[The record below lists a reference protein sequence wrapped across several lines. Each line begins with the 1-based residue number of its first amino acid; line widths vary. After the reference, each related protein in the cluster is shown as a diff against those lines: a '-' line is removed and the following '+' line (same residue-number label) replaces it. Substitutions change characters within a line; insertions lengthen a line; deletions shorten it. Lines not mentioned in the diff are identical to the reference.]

1 MAKIAIIG
9 TGYVGLAS
17 AVGFAQLGHD
27 VVGIDIDE
35 TKVQKLTSGK
45 SPIFEKDIEKFLAKS
60 LKKKKITFSTD
71 YKKISKAKFVFLCL
85 PTPQLDDGS
94 ADTSFILE
102 SSKLLSKHISDSATL
117 VIKSTVPVN
126 TWKAVKQLL
135 NRKDV
140 SIVSNPEFLREGTAL
155 EDFFKPDR
163 IVVGCEFEKKAKE
176 VANLYKAKNAKVVFT
191 DNTSAEIIKYA
202 SNSFL
207 AIKLSFV
214 NEIAAY
220 AESTDANA
228 LEVLHAMGLDKRIGK
243 EFLKPGP
250 GWGGMCFPKDVSA
263 LKESAREKNVPIPLL
278 DAALESNLKAHA
290 RIVKK
295 ISDALGGSLKD
306 KNVAVWGLAFKANTD
321 DIRETPAIDTA
332 VELHKAGAKV
342 RFHDPQAAD
351 HFEKLMTS
359 MGVPTDQF
367 ENKYD
372 ALNGADGLIVLTEWK
387 QYRAPDFEEIKS
399 RLKLPVIFDG
409 RNLYNTKKVLEQ
421 GFQYYAIGKAI

>member
-35 TKVQKLTSGK
+35 TKVQKLTKGK

-71 YKKISKAKFVFLCL
+71 YKKISNAKFVFLCL

-94 ADTSFILE
+94 ADTSYILE
-102 SSKLLSKHISDSATL
+102 SAKLLSKHLSDSATL

-126 TWKAVKQLL
+126 TWKEVEKVL

-163 IVVGCEFEKKAKE
+163 IVVGCEVEKKAKE

-295 ISDALGGSLKD
+295 IGDALGGSLKD
-306 KNVAVWGLAFKANTD
+306 KNVSVWGLAFKANTD
-321 DIRETPAIDTA
+321 DTRFSPAISV
-332 VELHKAGAKV
+332 VELLIAQGAKITA
-342 RFHDPQAAD
+342 FDPVVKQVKGLAID
-351 HFEKLMTS
+351 VKSEIVQS
-359 MGVPTDQF
+359 V
-367 ENKYD
+367 ENVD
-372 ALNGADGLIVLTEWK
+372 AIVVLTEWQEFKSIKPELIGRAVK
-387 QYRAPDFEEIKS
+387 QKIIIDS
-399 RLKLPVIFDG
+399 
-409 RNLYNTKKVLEQ
+409 RNLLDKSKWEKQ
-421 GFQYYAIGKAI
+421 GFRFIGNGYN

>member
-35 TKVQKLTSGK
+35 TKIQKLTSGK
-45 SPIFEKDIEKFLAKS
+45 SPIFEKDIEKFLSKS
-60 LKKKKITFSTD
+60 LKKKNITFSTD

-94 ADTSFILE
+94 ADTSYILE
-102 SSKLLSKHISDSATL
+102 SSKLLSKHLGDSATL

-126 TWKAVKQLL
+126 TWQAVKQVL

-163 IVVGCEFEKKAKE
+163 IVVGCEVEKKAKE

-306 KNVAVWGLAFKANTD
+306 KTVAVWGLAFKANTD
-321 DIRETPAIDTA
+321 DTRFSPAISV
-332 VELHKAGAKV
+332 VEILIAQGAKV
-342 RFHDPQAAD
+342 TAFDPVVKHVKSLAIDVKSEIVQ
-351 HFEKLMTS
+351 S
-359 MGVPTDQF
+359 V
-367 ENKYD
+367 ENVD
-372 ALNGADGLIVLTEWK
+372 AIVVLTEWQEFK
-387 QYRAPDFEEIKS
+387 SIK
-399 RLKLPVIFDG
+399 PEV
-409 RNLYNTKKVLEQ
+409 
-421 GFQYYAIGKAI
+421 IGKAVKQKIVIDSRNLLDKSKWEKQGFRFIGNGYN

>member
-35 TKVQKLTSGK
+35 TKVQKLTKGK
-45 SPIFEKDIEKFLAKS
+45 SPIFEKDIEKLLAKS

-71 YKKISKAKFVFLCL
+71 YKKISNAKFVFLCL

-94 ADTSFILE
+94 ADTSYILE
-102 SSKLLSKHISDSATL
+102 SAKLLSKHLSDSATL

-126 TWKAVKQLL
+126 TWKEVEKVL

-163 IVVGCEFEKKAKE
+163 IVVGCEVEKKAKE

-295 ISDALGGSLKD
+295 IGDALGGSLKD
-306 KNVAVWGLAFKANTD
+306 KNVSVWGLAFKANTD
-321 DIRETPAIDTA
+321 DTRFSPAISV
-332 VELHKAGAKV
+332 VELLIAQGAKV
-342 RFHDPQAAD
+342 TAFDPVVKQVKGLAID
-351 HFEKLMTS
+351 VKSEIVQS
-359 MGVPTDQF
+359 V
-367 ENKYD
+367 ENVD
-372 ALNGADGLIVLTEWK
+372 AIVVLTEWQEFKSIKPELIGRAVK
-387 QYRAPDFEEIKS
+387 QKIIIDS
-399 RLKLPVIFDG
+399 
-409 RNLYNTKKVLEQ
+409 RNLLDKSKWEKQ
-421 GFQYYAIGKAI
+421 GFRFIGNGYN

>member
-321 DIRETPAIDTA
+321 DTRFSPAISV
-332 VELHKAGAKV
+332 VELLIAAGAKV
-342 RFHDPQAAD
+342 TAFDPVVKQVKGLAID
-351 HFEKLMTS
+351 VKSEIVQS
-359 MGVPTDQF
+359 V
-367 ENKYD
+367 ENVD
-372 ALNGADGLIVLTEWK
+372 AIVVLTEW
-387 QYRAPDFEEIKS
+387 QEFKS
-399 RLKLPVIFDG
+399 IRPEV
-409 RNLYNTKKVLEQ
+409 
-421 GFQYYAIGKAI
+421 IGKAVKQKIVIDSRNLLDKSKWEKQGFRFIGNGYN

>member
-60 LKKKKITFSTD
+60 LKKKKISFSTD

-94 ADTSFILE
+94 ADTSYILE

-126 TWKAVKQLL
+126 TWKAVKQVL

-163 IVVGCEFEKKAKE
+163 IVVGCEVEKKAKE

-306 KNVAVWGLAFKANTD
+306 KKVAVWGLAFKANTD
-321 DIRETPAIDTA
+321 DTRFSPAISV
-332 VELHKAGAKV
+332 VELLIAAGAKV
-342 RFHDPQAAD
+342 TAFDPVVKQVKGLAID
-351 HFEKLMTS
+351 VKSEIVQS
-359 MGVPTDQF
+359 V
-367 ENKYD
+367 ENVD
-372 ALNGADGLIVLTEWK
+372 AVVVLTEWQEFK
-387 QYRAPDFEEIKS
+387 SIK
-399 RLKLPVIFDG
+399 PEV
-409 RNLYNTKKVLEQ
+409 
-421 GFQYYAIGKAI
+421 IGKAVKQKIIVDSRNLLDKSKWEKQGFRFIGNGYN

>member
-35 TKVQKLTSGK
+35 SKVQKLTSGK
-45 SPIFEKDIEKFLAKS
+45 SPIFEKDIEKFLSKS
-60 LKKKKITFSTD
+60 LKKKNITFSTD

-85 PTPQLDDGS
+85 PTPQQDDGS

-102 SSKLLSKHISDSATL
+102 SSKLLSKHLGDSATL

-126 TWKAVKQLL
+126 TWQAVKQVL

-155 EDFFKPDR
+155 EDLFKPDR
-163 IVVGCEFEKKAKE
+163 IVVGCEVEKKAKE

-306 KNVAVWGLAFKANTD
+306 KKVAVWGLAFKANTD
-321 DIRETPAIDTA
+321 DTRFSPAISV
-332 VELHKAGAKV
+332 VELLIAVGAKV
-342 RFHDPQAAD
+342 TAFDPVVKHVKGLAIDVKSEIVQ
-351 HFEKLMTS
+351 S
-359 MGVPTDQF
+359 V
-367 ENKYD
+367 ENVE
-372 ALNGADGLIVLTEWK
+372 AVVVLTEWQEFK
-387 QYRAPDFEEIKS
+387 SIK
-399 RLKLPVIFDG
+399 PEV
-409 RNLYNTKKVLEQ
+409 
-421 GFQYYAIGKAI
+421 IGKAVKQKIVIDSRNLLDKSKWEKQGFRFIGNGYN

>member
-35 TKVQKLTSGK
+35 TKVQKLASGK

-60 LKKKKITFSTD
+60 IKKKKITFSTD

-94 ADTSFILE
+94 ADTSYILE
-102 SSKLLSKHISDSATL
+102 SSKLLSKHLSDSATL

-163 IVVGCEFEKKAKE
+163 IVVGCEVEKKAKE

-321 DIRETPAIDTA
+321 DTRFSPAISV
-332 VELHKAGAKV
+332 VELLIAAGAKV
-342 RFHDPQAAD
+342 TAFDPVVKQVKGHAID
-351 HFEKLMTS
+351 VKSEIVQS
-359 MGVPTDQF
+359 V
-367 ENKYD
+367 ENVD
-372 ALNGADGLIVLTEWK
+372 AVVVLTEWQEFK
-387 QYRAPDFEEIKS
+387 SIK
-399 RLKLPVIFDG
+399 PEV
-409 RNLYNTKKVLEQ
+409 
-421 GFQYYAIGKAI
+421 IGKAVKQKIIVDSRNLLDKSKWEKQGFRFIGNGYN

>member
-45 SPIFEKDIEKFLAKS
+45 SPIFEKDIEKFLVKL
-60 LKKKKITFSTD
+60 LKKKKISFSTD

-94 ADTSFILE
+94 ADTTYILE
-102 SSKLLSKHISDSATL
+102 SSKLLSKHLSDSATL

-126 TWKAVKQLL
+126 TWKAVKQVL

-163 IVVGCEFEKKAKE
+163 IVVGCEVEKKAKE

-306 KNVAVWGLAFKANTD
+306 KKVAVWGLAFKANTD
-321 DIRETPAIDTA
+321 DTRFSPAISV
-332 VELHKAGAKV
+332 VELLIAAGAKV
-342 RFHDPQAAD
+342 TAFDPVVKQVKGLSID
-351 HFEKLMTS
+351 IKSEIIQS
-359 MGVPTDQF
+359 V
-367 ENKYD
+367 ENVD
-372 ALNGADGLIVLTEWK
+372 AVVVLTEWQEFK
-387 QYRAPDFEEIKS
+387 SIK
-399 RLKLPVIFDG
+399 PEV
-409 RNLYNTKKVLEQ
+409 
-421 GFQYYAIGKAI
+421 IGKAVKQKIIVDSRNLLDKSKWEKHGFRFIGNGYN

>member
-35 TKVQKLTSGK
+35 TKVQKLTKGK
-45 SPIFEKDIEKFLAKS
+45 SPIFEKDIEKLLAKS

-94 ADTSFILE
+94 ADTSYILE
-102 SSKLLSKHISDSATL
+102 SAKLLSKHLSDSATL

-126 TWKAVKQLL
+126 TWKEVEKVL

-163 IVVGCEFEKKAKE
+163 IVVGCEVEKKAKE

-295 ISDALGGSLKD
+295 IGDALGGSLKD

-321 DIRETPAIDTA
+321 DTRFSPAISV
-332 VELHKAGAKV
+332 VELLIAQGAKV
-342 RFHDPQAAD
+342 TAFDPVVKQVKGLAID
-351 HFEKLMTS
+351 VKSEIVQS
-359 MGVPTDQF
+359 V
-367 ENKYD
+367 ENVD
-372 ALNGADGLIVLTEWK
+372 AIVVLTEWQEFKSIKPELIGRAVK
-387 QYRAPDFEEIKS
+387 QKIIIDS
-399 RLKLPVIFDG
+399 
-409 RNLYNTKKVLEQ
+409 RNLLDKSKWEKQ
-421 GFQYYAIGKAI
+421 GFRFIGNGYN

>member
-1 MAKIAIIG
+1 MSKIAIIG
-9 TGYVGLAS
+9 TGYVGLSS
-17 AVGFAQLGHD
+17 AVGFAQLGHH

-35 TKVQKLTSGK
+35 SKVKKLTSGN
-45 SPIFEKDIEKFLAKS
+45 SPIFEKNIEKFLAKS
-60 LKKKKITFSTD
+60 LKKKKITFSSD

-94 ADTSFILE
+94 ADTSYILE
-102 SSKLLSKHISDSATL
+102 SSKLLSKHLTDSATL

-126 TWKAVKQLL
+126 TWKAVKQVL

-163 IVVGCEFEKKAKE
+163 IVVGCEIEKKAKE

-295 ISDALGGSLKD
+295 IGDAIGGSLKD
-306 KNVAVWGLAFKANTD
+306 KKVAVWGLAFKANTD
-321 DIRETPAIDTA
+321 DTRFSPAISV
-332 VELHKAGAKV
+332 VELLIAEGAKV
-342 RFHDPQAAD
+342 TAFDPVVKQVEGLAID
-351 HFEKLMTS
+351 VKSEIIQS
-359 MGVPTDQF
+359 V
-367 ENKYD
+367 ENVD
-372 ALNGADGLIVLTEWK
+372 AIVVLTEWQEFK
-387 QYRAPDFEEIKS
+387 SIKPEI
-399 RLKLPVIFDG
+399 
-409 RNLYNTKKVLEQ
+409 
-421 GFQYYAIGKAI
+421 IGKAVKQKIIIDSRNLLDKSKWEKQGFRFIGNGYN

>member
-35 TKVQKLTSGK
+35 TKVQKLASGK
-45 SPIFEKDIEKFLAKS
+45 SPIFEKDIEKFLVKS
-60 LKKKKITFSTD
+60 LKKKKINFSTD

-102 SSKLLSKHISDSATL
+102 SSKLLSKYISDSATL

-163 IVVGCEFEKKAKE
+163 IVVGCEVEKKAKE
-176 VANLYKAKNAKVVFT
+176 VANLYKAKNTKVVFT

-306 KNVAVWGLAFKANTD
+306 KKVAVWGLAFKANTD
-321 DIRETPAIDTA
+321 DTRFSPAISV
-332 VELHKAGAKV
+332 VELLIAAGAKV
-342 RFHDPQAAD
+342 TAFDPVVKQVKGLAID
-351 HFEKLMTS
+351 VKSEIVQS
-359 MGVPTDQF
+359 V
-367 ENKYD
+367 ENVD
-372 ALNGADGLIVLTEWK
+372 AVVVLTEWQEFK
-387 QYRAPDFEEIKS
+387 SIK
-399 RLKLPVIFDG
+399 PEV
-409 RNLYNTKKVLEQ
+409 
-421 GFQYYAIGKAI
+421 IGKAVKQKIIVDSRNLLDKSKWEKQGFRFIGNGYN

>member
-35 TKVQKLTSGK
+35 TKVEKLTSGK
-45 SPIFEKDIEKFLAKS
+45 SPIFEKNIEKFLAKS

-94 ADTSFILE
+94 ADTSYILE
-102 SSKLLSKHISDSATL
+102 SSNLLSKHISDSATL

-126 TWKAVKQLL
+126 TWKAVKQVL
-135 NRKDV
+135 NRKDI

-163 IVVGCEFEKKAKE
+163 IVVGCEVEKKAKE

-321 DIRETPAIDTA
+321 DTRFSPAISV
-332 VELHKAGAKV
+332 VELLIAAGAKV
-342 RFHDPQAAD
+342 TAFDPVVKQVKGLAID
-351 HFEKLMTS
+351 VKSEIVQS
-359 MGVPTDQF
+359 V
-367 ENKYD
+367 ENVD
-372 ALNGADGLIVLTEWK
+372 AIVVLTEWQEFKSIKPEVIEKAVK
-387 QYRAPDFEEIKS
+387 QKIIVDS
-399 RLKLPVIFDG
+399 
-409 RNLYNTKKVLEQ
+409 RNLLDKSKWEKQ
-421 GFQYYAIGKAI
+421 GFRFIGNGYN

>member
-60 LKKKKITFSTD
+60 LKKKKISFSTD

-94 ADTSFILE
+94 ADTSYILE

-126 TWKAVKQLL
+126 TWKAVKQVL

-163 IVVGCEFEKKAKE
+163 IVVGCEVEKKAKE

-306 KNVAVWGLAFKANTD
+306 KKVAVWGLAFKANTD
-321 DIRETPAIDTA
+321 DIRFSPAISV
-332 VELHKAGAKV
+332 VELLIAVGAKV
-342 RFHDPQAAD
+342 TAFDPVVKHVKGLAIDVKSEIVQ
-351 HFEKLMTS
+351 S
-359 MGVPTDQF
+359 V
-367 ENKYD
+367 ENVD
-372 ALNGADGLIVLTEWK
+372 AVVVLTEWQEFK
-387 QYRAPDFEEIKS
+387 SIK
-399 RLKLPVIFDG
+399 PEV
-409 RNLYNTKKVLEQ
+409 
-421 GFQYYAIGKAI
+421 IGKAVKQKIIVDSRNLLDKSKWEKSGFRFIGNGYN

>member
-60 LKKKKITFSTD
+60 LKKKKISFSTD

-94 ADTSFILE
+94 ADTSYILE
-102 SSKLLSKHISDSATL
+102 SSKLLSKHLGDSATL

-126 TWKAVKQLL
+126 TWKAVEQVL
-135 NRKDV
+135 NRKDI

-163 IVVGCEFEKKAKE
+163 IVVGCELEKKAKE

-306 KNVAVWGLAFKANTD
+306 KTVAVWGLAFKANTD
-321 DIRETPAIDTA
+321 DTRFSPAISV
-332 VELHKAGAKV
+332 VELLIAAGAKV
-342 RFHDPQAAD
+342 TAFDPVVKQVKGLAID
-351 HFEKLMTS
+351 VKSEIVQS
-359 MGVPTDQF
+359 V
-367 ENKYD
+367 ENVD
-372 ALNGADGLIVLTEWK
+372 ALVVLTEWQEFKSIKPAVIGKVVK
-387 QYRAPDFEEIKS
+387 QKI
-399 RLKLPVIFDG
+399 VIDS
-409 RNLYNTKKVLEQ
+409 RNLLDKSKWEKQ
-421 GFQYYAIGKAI
+421 GFRFIGNGYN

>member
-35 TKVQKLTSGK
+35 TKVQKLASGK

-60 LKKKKITFSTD
+60 IKKKKITFSTD

-94 ADTSFILE
+94 ADTSYILE
-102 SSKLLSKHISDSATL
+102 SSKLLSKHLSDSATL

-126 TWKAVKQLL
+126 TWKAVKQVL

-321 DIRETPAIDTA
+321 DTRFSPAISV
-332 VELHKAGAKV
+332 VELLIAAGAKV
-342 RFHDPQAAD
+342 TAFDPVVKQVKGLAID
-351 HFEKLMTS
+351 VKSEIVQS
-359 MGVPTDQF
+359 V
-367 ENKYD
+367 ENVD
-372 ALNGADGLIVLTEWK
+372 AVVVLTEWQEFK
-387 QYRAPDFEEIKS
+387 SIK
-399 RLKLPVIFDG
+399 PEV
-409 RNLYNTKKVLEQ
+409 
-421 GFQYYAIGKAI
+421 IGKAVKQKIIVDSRNLLDKSKWEKQGFRFIGNGYN